1 MFFISKIQE
10 NYFFSLYSQK
20 QVFKNRKQNL
30 LLNITLVV
38 REKPKSCKVKQPFFF
53 TKVKQPFDR

>member
-1 MFFISKIQE
+1 MFSISKIQE

-20 QVFKNRKQNL
+20 QVFKNRKQKL

-53 TKVKQPFDR
+53 YQGETTF